1 MITSTICSSS
11 EVSQTDYE
19 DTAAP
24 QLPTLPMQNHMM
36 TSTNSSSSEVPQSD
50 YEDPDAPD
58 YEDPD
63 APQQPKRPSPNQTM
77 ASTSSSSSE
86 VPQADSKNPDAPDYE
101 DPESPQPAV
110 TDRSQSEHEVK
121 PVPLPRSKI
130 KTKAE
135 CSSRSDSSD
144 PVDKS
149 NSPSTDETSH
159 DNECPS
165 DNKRPHPVR
174 PPQRPPMSKL
184 LNSAKPTPENQYT
197 SANTKPTVKRP
208 AVGTERTRNA
218 HPRPERPPPPSLY
231 YGRAPA
237 TQSKSCSGESE
248 QSTCSS
254 SSSKQTALSDK
265 VINLD
270 GSYREMAKDSKNKPA
285 VPPRPMQSLL
295 PSYAS
300 LCESSPPQIRPPA
313 PLPPAETLSEPVYSE
328 IGIDI
333 DNCPYLEILPNKENK
348 MIKPPPSIPPTEK
361 RSRSVHSE
369 KEHLLLLTEN
379 KDKMKQRWTLPRSGP
394 PVGSNRYSQRP
405 QTIEDADDIGGMLR
419 WLKKVSK
426 PDYMTPSVYGLSIE
440 EEVRSFNQRAVH
452 VSKALRLYNL
462 LMMKRNESLRNIITE
477 FSSISDSL
485 DKMQKKS
492 KTVDIAGG
500 TTGAIGGVT
509 AVVGIALAPMTL
521 GASLIATAVGAG
533 MVASAGG
540 LSAHTA
546 KASEKIVNRTSVE
559 MLVDEYMTNV
569 VDLEHCLDF
578 ILAGMNELRRHDIAR
593 LNRAGTQS
601 EAVKMAH
608 LSQSV
613 FKTTTT
619 NNNKNLGTSV
629 AHTSGVSS
637 EKLLQAFSKEMDQYF
652 RENGQ
657 KLKKMNKSK
666 FSGRVCLLAENLHD
680 QLEYLNHMWELFT

>member
-1 MITSTICSSS
+1 
-11 EVSQTDYE
+11 
-19 DTAAP
+19 
-24 QLPTLPMQNHMM
+24 
-36 TSTNSSSSEVPQSD
+36 
-50 YEDPDAPD
+50 
-58 YEDPD
+58 
-63 APQQPKRPSPNQTM
+63 
-77 ASTSSSSSE
+77 
-86 VPQADSKNPDAPDYE
+86 
-101 DPESPQPAV
+101 
-110 TDRSQSEHEVK
+110 
-121 PVPLPRSKI
+121 
-130 KTKAE
+130 
-135 CSSRSDSSD
+135 
-144 PVDKS
+144 
-149 NSPSTDETSH
+149 
-159 DNECPS
+159 
-165 DNKRPHPVR
+165 
-174 PPQRPPMSKL
+174 
-184 LNSAKPTPENQYT
+184 
-197 SANTKPTVKRP
+197 
-208 AVGTERTRNA
+208 
-218 HPRPERPPPPSLY
+218 
-231 YGRAPA
+231 
-237 TQSKSCSGESE
+237 
-248 QSTCSS
+248 
-254 SSSKQTALSDK
+254 
-265 VINLD
+265 
-270 GSYREMAKDSKNKPA
+270 MAKDSKNKPA